1 MGVKVEFGYIE
12 TKWNPAD
19 IGTRGASAQEI
30 LSHVWWR
37 GYPLKRILDGRFASN
52 FFSLSKEL
60 EGEEETECVSPVY
73 AMKTREGRVEDIL
86 DLARYSSVTK
96 SLRVLAY
103 VIRFLKSITSRL
115 DNALQSK
122 LRNNLP
128 CLNDPNQ
135 EQYLTAS
142 DIRNAHDVLIRNH
155 QAVHISP
162 QYKKALSK
170 TLNMKE
176 DKKQI
181 MASQRRDDEFS
192 KKRRAEEHKLIEE
205 IRRKR
210 ACVRKMQV
218 FPSEEIIQSKIR
230 NFVKSI
236 VLIVTSSCL
245 SDKHAHIRGN
255 KPQYLAHM
263 RAALYK
269 AHLENIYSETC
280 HVMERIRNLAEG
292 LSMAYELYGLLAFSD
307 EELRDSREIFFG
319 QDEQGVTLEPSFTA
333 NFIHKEIEFLE
344 DLKRQIWNEITEAKL
359 QEENENHVNAFE
371 NIREMILE
379 MRQDFEEKHT
389 KVQQEINEQS
399 EKIKEIFKRLEEISN
414 AMKEQSQ
421 ARPDDKQ
428 PTKEDE
434 NELRQSVNLER
445 AEEDLLDIPEEDEL
459 EKYGYY
465 SQSIRSSPATS
476 FGDEQSAK
484 SSPAISDDELEKYGY
499 YNQSTSCIFW
509 RRAIGK
515 IEPGYIDDELE
526 KYGYYDES
534 TRSSPNTS
542 DDEQSMKERSY
553 PGSQRRNKLEQ
564 RGDWINSYLKTMANV
579 PERRINRID
588 QMRSKD
594 RFLVCSFCLEKGL
607 HYSDSCPSY
616 VSVKSRKR
624 RVRCQQC
631 LDSRHNTEEC
641 RNTKKRCRYCGSKD
655 HDKALCVLPED
666 IDDYYREL
674 DEIRRELESLPDYYG
689 PHNPPEPQ

>member
-1 MGVKVEFGYIE
+1 MPKQSDSRQYPEKPTPKARLEHLKKSNRCIGCGSKGHSFAECKARGCMHCGKKHHTSTCFKSSATHEASKAQTPNWKKEEKQKSSKARQNLTLCEEEDTHTDNDNTDNFTVMKVEDASHRTQQGEIFLLSGALRTLHPRTKKFVKVSVLLDTGADRSFIDERLAKKLQLPNHGVVSMKLSTFGAATAKGNPMHQDMHECEQREQHKLQLYTHKILTRNISGGKLQQEDLQYIHRKQITLSSAPSGIAQPPEVLIGCDQLWNFIKFEAPHFVLPSGLKLIPTSLGYMVTGKRIQKHAHSKLHSTVHSIGTERDNDLWESHWNEESKSIEKEYCGPYVTNRVREIQKIVQSLTHMGVKVEFGYIE

-86 DLARYSSVTK
+86 DLARYSSITK

-280 HVMERIRNLAEG
+280 HI
-292 LSMAYELYGLLAFSD
+292 MA
-307 EELRDSREIFFG
+307 
-319 QDEQGVTLEPSFTA
+319 
-333 NFIHKEIEFLE
+333 KESG
-344 DLKRQIWNEITEAKL
+344 T
-359 QEENENHVNAFE
+359 
-371 NIREMILE
+371 
-379 MRQDFEEKHT
+379 
-389 KVQQEINEQS
+389 
-399 EKIKEIFKRLEEISN
+399 
-414 AMKEQSQ
+414 
-421 ARPDDKQ
+421 
-428 PTKEDE
+428 
-434 NELRQSVNLER
+434 
-445 AEEDLLDIPEEDEL
+445 
-459 EKYGYY
+459 
-465 SQSIRSSPATS
+465 
-476 FGDEQSAK
+476 
-484 SSPAISDDELEKYGY
+484 
-499 YNQSTSCIFW
+499 
-509 RRAIGK
+509 
-515 IEPGYIDDELE
+515 
-526 KYGYYDES
+526 
-534 TRSSPNTS
+534 
-542 DDEQSMKERSY
+542 
-553 PGSQRRNKLEQ
+553 
-564 RGDWINSYLKTMANV
+564 
-579 PERRINRID
+579 
-588 QMRSKD
+588 
-594 RFLVCSFCLEKGL
+594 
-607 HYSDSCPSY
+607 
-616 VSVKSRKR
+616 
-624 RVRCQQC
+624 
-631 LDSRHNTEEC
+631 
-641 RNTKKRCRYCGSKD
+641 
-655 HDKALCVLPED
+655 
-666 IDDYYREL
+666 
-674 DEIRRELESLPDYYG
+674 
-689 PHNPPEPQ
+689 